1 MAKTEDE
8 FKSLQKLED
17 STVIIHVTSFIS
29 IGEIAQNFSRN

>member
-17 STVIIHVTSFIS
+17 GKIIHVTSFIS

>member
-17 STVIIHVTSFIS
+17 SQLIHVTSFIS